1 VTGQASRSRVAEHG
15 RSGEDHALTPDTPA
29 RRPARP
35 RVARS
40 GGAIPPAR
48 APAPAPCQAP
58 RRMGIGHNRP
68 HAGPRIRRCLRPAT
82 WPHPAARLLPIV
94 KIHRLGRCP
103 AGDPHAIQLSQ
114 TNGYVRDGPQEG
126 MMRDAKAAPAIKE
139 RTRSSTWDR
148 PAVCSTRSAPG
159 RDPGRPLSR

>member
-1 VTGQASRSRVAEHG
+1 MPEGRHLAASRC
-15 RSGEDHALTPDTPA
+15 TPSP
-29 RRPARP
+29 
-35 RVARS
+35 
-40 GGAIPPAR
+40 
-48 APAPAPCQAP
+48 
-58 RRMGIGHNRP
+58 NRQ
-68 HAGPRIRRCLRPAT
+68 
-82 WPHPAARLLPIV
+82 
-94 KIHRLGRCP
+94 IHRLGRCP

-139 RTRSSTWDR
+139 RTRSSAWDR